1 MASALQSQLE
11 SLRLRAQA
19 SPAGAFAR
27 WWVGELRD
35 MLPAPLRERLQHAQ
49 RKVVAR
55 VDGGELE
62 LFWQEGEALQQLEV
76 FSLEQDTSVLRPQ
89 INDLLAKHELEEA
102 PRVLVL
108 PETGVL
114 RKTLTLPLAA
124 EANLRQA
131 LAFEMDRHTPFSAD
145 QVHFDYRIIDRDRER
160 GQLHL
165 ELVVSPAPPLDDQ
178 VEQVTLHGLAP
189 SAVDVALDGKPAEL
203 NLLPP
208 ERRRRVINQQTRLNL
223 LLGAVVVLL
232 LALVMAQSLWLREAQ
247 IESLEAAIEEVRVEA
262 RRVQNIRTQIEDASE
277 AAGFMFARRA
287 ETPSTVRVL
296 AEVTRLLPDDT
307 YLDRLRVWDGNVQ
320 LQGKSDN
327 AQRLIEMVNESPQF
341 AGAGFRGSTRLDGA
355 TQKEVFDLNATVTPE
370 GE

>member
-1 MASALQSQLE
+1 MASALQTQIE

-27 WWVGELRD
+27 WWVAELKG
-35 MLPAPLRERLQHAQ
+35 MLPASVRERLQHAQ

-55 VDGGELE
+55 IEGDELE
-62 LFWQEGEALQQLEV
+62 LFWQEGDNLQQLDV
-76 FSLEQDTSVLRPQ
+76 FSLEQDAEVLRRQ
-89 INDLLAKHELEEA
+89 IQDLLARHELEEA
-102 PRVLVL
+102 PRVLVMA
-108 PETGVL
+108 EAGVL
-114 RKTLTLPLAA
+114 RKILTLPLAA

-160 GQLHL
+160 GQLQL
-165 ELVVSPAPPLDDQ
+165 ELVVSPAAPLDEQ
-178 VEQVTLHGLAP
+178 VEQVSKQGLAP

-208 ERRRRVINQQTRLNL
+208 ERRRRTINRQTRLNL
-223 LLGAVVVLL
+223 LLGAVVLLL

-247 IESLEAAIEEVRVEA
+247 IEALELAIEEVRVEA

-296 AEVTRLLPDDT
+296 AEVTRILPDDT

-327 AQRLIEMVNESPQF
+327 AQRLIEMVNESPLL
-341 AGAGFRGSTRLDGA
+341 AEAGFRGSTRLDGA
-355 TQKEVFDLNATVTPE
+355 TQKEVFDLTAAVAPG